1 MACECECEK
10 CGQRLH
16 REVTRYEQSQ
26 QASPSAFRNFVYGFV
41 GFFFGWLFFG

>member
-16 REVTRYEQSQ
+16 GEVTRHHQPRSD
-26 QASPSAFRNFVYGFV
+26 SPSALRNFVYGFV
-41 GFFFGWLFFG
+41 GFFFGWLF